1 MHCIRTILYYYWI
14 TKIAICLKE
23 KKENKI
29 KKEKEVGEESC
40 FQESKFV
47 PVTPIVFCLSVDLD
61 QSEALIS
68 F

>member
-1 MHCIRTILYYYWI
+1 MT
-14 TKIAICLKE
+14 IAICLKE

-29 KKEKEVGEESC
+29 RQEKKVWEESC

-61 QSEALIS
+61 QSETYIS

>member
-1 MHCIRTILYYYWI
+1 MHCFYWVI
-14 TKIAICLKE
+14 SCYNDCYLLIKE
-23 KKENKI
+23 KKENRI
-29 KKEKEVGEESC
+29 KKEKKVWEESC